1 MTAQLARL
9 PLAMTPLAFLLLAT
23 AATGNYRLG
32 GVMIAA
38 GTIAEVLI
46 ASPAGRLLDR
56 GDPRRLAS
64 MMLLT
69 GSLVLGLLTGAAEL
83 SWPGVLLVA
92 LAVVSSSLTAGV
104 PAGMRRILQHTVP
117 DRLMAPALAVD
128 GVAIEFVVI
137 AGPLLVAAVV
147 PLAQVAGV
155 GAMAAVTLGAAVL
168 VRGLAPPRPAPR
180 SPDGAPAASHQR
192 LSSPSFVLWLGIGL
206 AAAQTIGL
214 AEVSALP
221 IAHELGGGTPTA
233 VLLQVV
239 LAVASASTGLVYG
252 ARSNRLPGSPL
263 QRAVTLLL
271 GLSVG
276 AVMLAVQAGSAVT
289 AAGYVV
295 VGACTAPLITTV
307 LITIQDLVPAG
318 RAAEAYGM
326 NTASTGVG
334 YALAGAAL
342 ATLPLQREPL
352 QLPHQYRGMRRRSR
366 ARTSPSR
373 TALRSG
379 PSSRRQYLPRHA
391 SMRDHSRTTSTARLR
406 SRPRQPSPRSSTR
419 KARDGHPQNRAP
431 SAADADACG
440 PDPSPGTVR
449 HRGRDVQGRSR

>member
-1 MTAQLARL
+1 MSVVSGGSPQRGLLVEVLSLPVYRRWSLTAQLARL
-9 PLAMTPLAFLLLAT
+9 PMAMTPLAFLLLAT

-38 GTIAEVLI
+38 GTIAEVLF

-64 MMLLT
+64 MMLLA
-69 GSLVLGLLTGAAEL
+69 GSLVLGLLTAAGEL
-83 SWPGVLLVA
+83 SWPAVLLVA

-117 DRLMAPALAVD
+117 DRLMTPALAVD
-128 GVAIEFVVI
+128 GVAIEFAVI
-137 AGPLLVAAVV
+137 SGPLLVAAVV

-168 VRGLAPPRPAPR
+168 VRRLAPPQSAGPPAQ
-180 SPDGAPAASHQR
+180 DVQAASQRR
-192 LSSPSFVLWLGIGL
+192 LSSPSFLLWLGIGL

-221 IAHELGGGTPTA
+221 IANELGGGTPTA
-233 VLLQVV
+233 VFLQVV
-239 LAVASASTGLVYG
+239 LAVASAITGLFYG
-252 ARSNRLPGSPL
+252 ARSQRLPGSPL
-263 QRAVTLLL
+263 QRATILLL

-276 AVMLAVQAGSAVT
+276 VVMLAVQDGYPVT
-289 AAGYVV
+289 VAGYVV

-307 LITIQDLVPAG
+307 LITIQHLVPAG

-342 ATLPLQREPL
+342 AALPLQASL
-352 QLPHQYRGMRRRSR
+352 CSSLIS
-366 ARTSPSR
+366 TSACVAAA
-373 TALRSG
+373 AL
-379 PSSRRQYLPRHA
+379 L
-391 SMRDHSRTTSTARLR
+391 
-406 SRPRQPSPRSSTR
+406 
-419 KARDGHPQNRAP
+419 HPN
-431 SAADADACG
+431 ADQ
-440 PDPSPGTVR
+440 
-449 HRGRDVQGRSR
+449 H

>member
-1 MTAQLARL
+1 MSARLARLGGAGIAVALRAGDSVPWMSVSGGAPQRGLLVEVLSLPIYRRWSLTAQLARL

-32 GVMIAA
+32 GVLIAA

-64 MMLLT
+64 MMLLA
-69 GSLVLGLLTGAAEL
+69 GSLVLGLLTAAGEL

-180 SPDGAPAASHQR
+180 SPEGARAASHQR

-239 LAVASASTGLVYG
+239 LAVASATTGLVYG

-289 AAGYVV
+289 VAGYVV

-318 RAAEAYGM
+318 RVAEAYGM

-342 ATLPLQREPL
+342 ATLPLQVSL
-352 QLPHQYRGMRRRSR
+352 CSSLISTGACVAAAALVRRRAGQR
-366 ARTSPSR
+366 
-373 TALRSG
+373 
-379 PSSRRQYLPRHA
+379 
-391 SMRDHSRTTSTARLR
+391 
-406 SRPRQPSPRSSTR
+406 
-419 KARDGHPQNRAP
+419 
-431 SAADADACG
+431 
-440 PDPSPGTVR
+440 
-449 HRGRDVQGRSR
+449 